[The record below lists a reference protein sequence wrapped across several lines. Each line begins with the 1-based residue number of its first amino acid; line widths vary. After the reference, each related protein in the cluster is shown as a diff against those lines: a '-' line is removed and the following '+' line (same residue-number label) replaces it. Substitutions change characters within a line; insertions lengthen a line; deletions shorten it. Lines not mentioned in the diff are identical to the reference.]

1 MKGGEIMLEIGN
13 KLLNKVNVDG
23 QELTFTLI
31 DFSDDEISGKIA
43 VQGNFTQADDYNTS
57 NQILNTLLSK
67 HQVNRRTMNYLSANI
82 AVSGLTTSQAEL
94 AKSIAFRNNF
104 KNKKVFVQLLPKFNA
119 DFDFAGGRIVWEKYN
134 DDYGLFAIT
143 KAIAKNTVQTL
154 VDNNDVAFQIW
165 GSDYD
170 GTYF

>member
-13 KLLNKVNVDG
+13 KLLNRVNVDG
-23 QELTFTLI
+23 QKLTFTLI
-31 DFSDDEISGKIA
+31 DFSDDEIGGKIA
-43 VQGNFTQADDYNTS
+43 VQGDFTQADDYKIN

-67 HQVNRRTMNYLSANI
+67 HQVNQRTMNYLTANI

-94 AKSIAFRNNF
+94 AKSIVFRNNF
-104 KNKKVFVQLLPKFNA
+104 KRKIVFVQLLPKFET
-119 DFDFAGGRIVWEKYN
+119 DSDYAGGRVVWEKYN
-134 DDYGLFAIT
+134 DGYGLFAIT

-170 GTYF
+170 GVYF

>member
-1 MKGGEIMLEIGN
+1 MKYMLEIGN
-13 KLLNKVNVDG
+13 KLLNKVNVNG
-23 QELTFTLI
+23 QELTFTLV

-43 VQGNFTQADDYNTS
+43 VQGDFTQADDYKTN

-67 HQVNRRTMNYLSANI
+67 HQVNQRSMNYLSANI
-82 AVSGLTTSQAEL
+82 SVSGLTTPQAEL
-94 AKSIAFRNNF
+94 AKAISFRNNF

-119 DFDFAGGRIVWEKYN
+119 GFDFGGGRVVWEKYN

-143 KAIAKNTVQTL
+143 KQITKNTVQTL

>member
-1 MKGGEIMLEIGN
+1 MKGGENMLEIGN

-23 QELTFTLI
+23 QELIFTI
-31 DFSDDEISGKIA
+31 VDFSDDEITGKIA
-43 VQGNFTQADDYNTS
+43 VQGDFTQVDDYKTN

-67 HQVNRRTMNYLSANI
+67 HQVNQRSFNYLSA
-82 AVSGLTTSQAEL
+82 ATQVSGLTTAQSEL
-94 AKSIAFRNNF
+94 AKSIAFRSNF
-104 KNKKVFVQLLPKFNA
+104 KNKKIFVQLLPKFET
-119 DFDFAGGRIVWEKYN
+119 DSDYAGGHVVWEKYN

-143 KAIAKNTVQTL
+143 KSISKNTVQTL

>member
-13 KLLNKVNVDG
+13 KLVNKVNVDG
-23 QELTFTLI
+23 QELTFTLV

-43 VQGNFTQADDYNTS
+43 IQGDFTQAGDYKTN

-67 HQVNRRTMNYLSANI
+67 HQVNQRAMNYLSAAYQI
-82 AVSGLTTSQAEL
+82 SGLTSVQAEL

-104 KNKKVFVQLLPKFNA
+104 KNKKIFVQLLPKFNTG
-119 DFDFAGGRIVWEKYN
+119 FDFAGGRVVWEKYN

-143 KAIAKNTVQTL
+143 KQIAKNTVQTL

-170 GTYF
+170 GIYF

>member
-1 MKGGEIMLEIGN
+1 MLEIGN
-13 KLLNKVNVDG
+13 KLLNKVNVNG
-23 QELTFTLI
+23 QELTFTLV

-43 VQGNFTQADDYNTS
+43 VQGDFTQSDDYKTN

-67 HQVNRRTMNYLSANI
+67 HQVNQRSFNYLSAAI
-82 AVSGLTTSQAEL
+82 QVSGLTTAQSEL
-94 AKSIAFRNNF
+94 AKTIAFRNNF
-104 KNKKVFVQLLPKFNA
+104 KNKKIFVQLLPKFNTG
-119 DFDFAGGRIVWEKYN
+119 FDFVGGRVVWEKYN
-134 DDYGLFAIT
+134 DNYGLFAIT

-170 GTYF
+170 ETYF

>member
-1 MKGGEIMLEIGN
+1 MLEIGN
-13 KLLNKVNVDG
+13 KLINKVNVDG
-23 QELTFTLI
+23 QELTFTLV

-43 VQGNFTQADDYNTS
+43 IQGDFTQADDYKTN

-67 HQVNRRTMNYLSANI
+67 HQVNQRAMNYLSANT
-82 AVSGLTTSQAEL
+82 AVSGLTTAQSEL
-94 AKSIAFRNNF
+94 AKSIVFRNSF
-104 KNKKVFVQLLPKFNA
+104 KNKKIFVQLLQKFNSG
-119 DFDFAGGRIVWEKYN
+119 FDYNGGRVVWEKYN
-134 DDYGLFAIT
+134 DDFGLFAIT
-143 KAIAKNTVQTL
+143 KSITKNTVQTL

>member
-1 MKGGEIMLEIGN
+1 MLEIGN
-13 KLLNKVNVDG
+13 KLINKVNVDG
-23 QELTFTLI
+23 QELTFTLV

-43 VQGNFTQADDYNTS
+43 VQGDFTQSDDYKTN

-67 HQVNRRTMNYLSANI
+67 HQISQRSFNYLSATI
-82 AVSGLTTSQAEL
+82 QVSGLTTAQSEL

-104 KNKKVFVQLLPKFNA
+104 KNKKIFVQLLPKFNSG
-119 DFDFAGGRIVWEKYN
+119 FDFIGGRIVWEKYN

-143 KAIAKNTVQTL
+143 KQITKNTVQTL
-154 VDNNDVAFQIW
+154 VGNNDVAFQIW

>member
-1 MKGGEIMLEIGN
+1 MLEIGN

-23 QELTFTLI
+23 QGLTFTLV

-43 VQGNFTQADDYNTS
+43 IQGDFTNADDYKTN

-67 HQVNRRTMNYLSANI
+67 HQVSQRSMNYLSTNI
-82 AVSGLTTSQAEL
+82 SVSGLTTAQSEL

-104 KNKKVFVQLLPKFNA
+104 KNKKIFVQLLPKFNSG
-119 DFDFAGGRIVWEKYN
+119 FDFNGGRVVWEKYN

-143 KAIAKNTVQTL
+143 KQIAKNTVQTL

>member
-1 MKGGEIMLEIGN
+1 MLEIGN
-13 KLLNKVNVDG
+13 KLVNKVNVNG
-23 QELTFTLI
+23 QELTFTLV
-31 DFSDDEISGKIA
+31 DFNDDEISGKIA
-43 VQGNFTQADDYNTS
+43 IQGDFTNADDYKTN

-67 HQVNRRTMNYLSANI
+67 HQVNQRSFNYLSAAI
-82 AVSGLTTSQAEL
+82 QVSGLTTAQSEL
-94 AKSIAFRNNF
+94 AKSIVFRNNF
-104 KNKKVFVQLLPKFNA
+104 KNKKTFVQLLPKFNA
-119 DFDFAGGRIVWEKYN
+119 GFDFMGGRVVWEKYN

-170 GTYF
+170 ETYF

>member
-1 MKGGEIMLEIGN
+1 MLEIGN
-13 KLLNKVNVDG
+13 KLLNKINADG
-23 QELTFTLI
+23 QELTFTLV

-43 VQGNFTQADDYNTS
+43 IQGDFTQADDYKTN

-67 HQVNRRTMNYLSANI
+67 HQVNQRSFNYLSATI
-82 AVSGLTTSQAEL
+82 QVSGLTTAQAEL
-94 AKSIAFRNNF
+94 AKAIVFRNNF
-104 KNKKVFVQLLPKFNA
+104 KNKKTFVQLLPKFNSG
-119 DFDFAGGRIVWEKYN
+119 FDYVGGRVVWEKYN

-143 KAIAKNTVQTL
+143 KQITKNTVQTL
-154 VDNNDVAFQIW
+154 VDNNGVAFQIW

>member
-1 MKGGEIMLEIGN
+1 MLEIGN
-13 KLLNKVNVDG
+13 KLINKVNVDG
-23 QELTFTLI
+23 QELTFTLV
-31 DFSDDEISGKIA
+31 DFSDDKISGKIA
-43 VQGNFTQADDYNTS
+43 VQGDFTQSDDYKTN

-67 HQVNRRTMNYLSANI
+67 HQISQRSFNYLSATI
-82 AVSGLTTSQAEL
+82 QVSGLTTAQSEL

-104 KNKKVFVQLLPKFNA
+104 KNKKIFVQLLPKFNSG
-119 DFDFAGGRIVWEKYN
+119 FDFIGGRIVWEKYN

-143 KAIAKNTVQTL
+143 KQITKNTVQTL
-154 VDNNDVAFQIW
+154 VGNNDVAFQIW

>member
-1 MKGGEIMLEIGN
+1 MLEIGN

-23 QELTFTLI
+23 QELTFTLV

-43 VQGNFTQADDYNTS
+43 IQGDFTQVDDYKTN
-57 NQILNTLLSK
+57 NKILNTLLSK
-67 HQVNRRTMNYLSANI
+67 HQVNQRSFNYLSAATQI
-82 AVSGLTTSQAEL
+82 SGLTTAQSEL

-104 KNKKVFVQLLPKFNA
+104 KNKKIFVQLLPKFNSG
-119 DFDFAGGRIVWEKYN
+119 FDYVGGRVVWEKYN

-143 KAIAKNTVQTL
+143 KQIPRNTVQTL

>member
-1 MKGGEIMLEIGN
+1 MLEIGN

-23 QELTFTLI
+23 QELTFTLV
-31 DFSDDEISGKIA
+31 DFSDDEIGGKIA
-43 VQGNFTQADDYNTS
+43 IQGDFTQADDYKTN

-67 HQVNRRTMNYLSANI
+67 HQVNQRSFNYLSANI
-82 AVSGLTTSQAEL
+82 QVSGLTTAQSEL

-104 KNKKVFVQLLPKFNA
+104 KNKKIFVQLLPKFNSG
-119 DFDFAGGRIVWEKYN
+119 FDCVGGRVVWEKYN
-134 DDYGLFAIT
+134 DDFGLFAIT
-143 KAIAKNTVQTL
+143 KQIAKNTVQTL
-154 VDNNDVAFQIW
+154 VDNNNVAFQIW

>member
-1 MKGGEIMLEIGN
+1 MLEIGN
-13 KLLNKVNVDG
+13 KLINKVNVDG
-23 QELTFTLI
+23 QELTFTLV
-31 DFSDDEISGKIA
+31 DFSDDEINGKIA
-43 VQGNFTQADDYNTS
+43 VQGDFTQADDYKTN

-67 HQVNRRTMNYLSANI
+67 HQVNQRAMNYLTAN
-82 AVSGLTTSQAEL
+82 ASVSRLTAPQAEL
-94 AKSIAFRNNF
+94 AKSIAFRSGF
-104 KNKKVFVQLLPKFNA
+104 KRKIVFVRLLPKFET
-119 DFDFAGGRIVWEKYN
+119 DSDYTGGRVVWEEYDN
-134 DDYGLFAIT
+134 GFGLFAIT

>member
-13 KLLNKVNVDG
+13 KLVNKITVDG
-23 QELTFTLI
+23 QELTFTLV
-31 DFSDDEISGKIA
+31 DFSDNEISGKIA
-43 VQGNFTQADDYNTS
+43 IQGDFTQADDYKTN

-67 HQVNRRTMNYLSANI
+67 HQINQRSFNYLSAAI
-82 AVSGLTTSQAEL
+82 QVSGLTSVQAEL
-94 AKSIAFRNNF
+94 AKSIAFRNSF
-104 KNKKVFVQLLPKFNA
+104 KNKKIFVQLLPKFNTG
-119 DFDFAGGRIVWEKYN
+119 FDFAGGRVVWEKYN

-143 KAIAKNTVQTL
+143 KSITKNTVQTL
-154 VDNNDVAFQIW
+154 VNNNDVAFQIW

>member
-1 MKGGEIMLEIGN
+1 MKGGETMLEIGN
-13 KLLNKVNVDG
+13 KLLNKVNVDNR
-23 QELTFTLI
+23 ELTFTI
-31 DFSDDEISGKIA
+31 VDFSDDEISGKIA
-43 VQGNFTQADDYNTS
+43 IQGDFTQADDYKTN

-67 HQVNRRTMNYLSANI
+67 HQVNQRSMNYLSA
-82 AVSGLTTSQAEL
+82 AYQVSGLTSVQAEL
-94 AKSIAFRNNF
+94 AKSIAFRNSF
-104 KNKKVFVQLLPKFNA
+104 KNKKIFVQLLPKFNA
-119 DFDFAGGRIVWEKYN
+119 GFDFVGGRVVWEKYN

-143 KAIAKNTVQTL
+143 KQIAKNTVQTL

>member
-1 MKGGEIMLEIGN
+1 MLEIGN

-31 DFSDDEISGKIA
+31 DFSDDEISGKIV
-43 VQGNFTQADDYNTS
+43 VQGDFTQTDDYKTN

-67 HQVNRRTMNYLSANI
+67 HQVNQRYMNYLTANI
-82 AVSGLTTSQAEL
+82 SVSGLTTQQAEL
-94 AKSIAFRNNF
+94 AKAIAFRNNF
-104 KNKKVFVQLLPKFNA
+104 KNKKTFVQLLPKFNTG
-119 DFDFAGGRIVWEKYN
+119 FDFAGGRVVWEKYN
-134 DDYGLFAIT
+134 DNFGLFAIT
-143 KAIAKNTVQTL
+143 KQITKNTVQTL
-154 VDNNDVAFQIW
+154 VDNTDVAFQIW

>member
-1 MKGGEIMLEIGN
+1 MLEIGN
-13 KLLNKVNVDG
+13 KLVNKVNVDG
-23 QELTFTLI
+23 QELTFTLV

-43 VQGNFTQADDYNTS
+43 IQGDFTQADDYKTN
-57 NQILNTLLSK
+57 NQILDTLLSK
-67 HQVNRRTMNYLSANI
+67 HQVNRRSFNYLSAAI
-82 AVSGLTTSQAEL
+82 QISGLTSVQAEL

-104 KNKKVFVQLLPKFNA
+104 KNKKIFVQLLPKFNSG
-119 DFDFAGGRIVWEKYN
+119 FDYVGGRVVWEKYN

-143 KAIAKNTVQTL
+143 KQIAKNTVQTL

>member
-1 MKGGEIMLEIGN
+1 MLEIGN

-23 QELTFTLI
+23 QELTFTLV

-43 VQGNFTQADDYNTS
+43 IQGDFTQADDYKTN

-67 HQVNRRTMNYLSANI
+67 HQVNQRSMNYLTANI
-82 AVSGLTTSQAEL
+82 AVSGLTTPQSEL
-94 AKSIAFRNNF
+94 AKAIAFRNNF
-104 KNKKVFVQLLPKFNA
+104 KNKKIFVQLLPKFNSG
-119 DFDFAGGRIVWEKYN
+119 FDFIGGRIVQEKYN
-134 DDYGLFAIT
+134 GDYGLFAIT

-170 GTYF
+170 GTFF

>member
-1 MKGGEIMLEIGN
+1 MLEIGN

-23 QELTFTLI
+23 QELTFTLV
-31 DFSDDEISGKIA
+31 DFNDDEIAGKIA
-43 VQGNFTQADDYNTS
+43 IQGDFTNADDYKTN

-67 HQVNRRTMNYLSANI
+67 HQVSQRSFNYLSAATQI
-82 AVSGLTTSQAEL
+82 SGLSTIQSEL

-104 KNKKVFVQLLPKFNA
+104 KNKKIFVQLLPKFNA
-119 DFDFAGGRIVWEKYN
+119 GFDYAGGRIVWEKYN

-143 KAIAKNTVQTL
+143 KTITKNTVQTL